1 MTFLTRQPA
10 EAPSDPDDHAELFR
24 LLRSID
30 SRLALIAAPQEA
42 ELRVR
47 LAAEVLRAGGRQALW
62 DAIDGVRT
70 SNDLAKAAQVSDRFA
85 QMFVNELLALGLVR
99 RVERASKKGTV
110 VEKDRIGLVQWYL
123 SSVSGETAGEVPPG
137 RVGC

>member
-10 EAPSDPDDHAELFR
+10 EPQPDTEDHAELLR

-30 SRLALIAAPQEA
+30 SRLALVAAPQEA
-42 ELRVR
+42 ELRTR
-47 LAAEVLRAGGRQALW
+47 LASEVLRAGGRQAMW
-62 DAIDGVRT
+62 NAIDGVRT

-110 VEKDRIGLVQWYL
+110 VEKDRLGLVQWYL
-123 SSVSGETAGEVPPG
+123 ASVSGETAGDVPPG
-137 RVGC
+137 RV

>member
-10 EAPSDPDDHAELFR
+10 ESQPDLEDHAELLR

-30 SRLALIAAPQEA
+30 SRLALMAAPQEA
-42 ELRVR
+42 EVRAR
-47 LAAEVLRAGGRQALW
+47 LASEVLRAAGRQAMW

-99 RVERASKKGTV
+99 RVERATKKGTI
-110 VEKDRIGLVQWYL
+110 VEKDRLGLVQWYL
-123 SSVSGETAGEVPPG
+123 AIVSGETASDVPPG
-137 RVGC
+137 RV

>member
-1 MTFLTRQPA
+1 MTFLTRQPS
-10 EAPSDPDDHAELFR
+10 EPQGEPEDHAELLR

-42 ELRVR
+42 ELRDR
-47 LAAEVLRAGGRQALW
+47 LTSEVLRAGGRQAMW

-70 SNDLAKAAQVSDRFA
+70 SNDVAKAAKVSDRFA

-99 RVERASKKGTV
+99 RVERESRKGTV
-110 VEKDRIGLVQWYL
+110 VEKDRIGVVQCYL
-123 SSVSGETAGEVPPG
+123 ASVSGETAGAAPPG
-137 RVGC
+137 RV

>member
-1 MTFLTRQPA
+1 MTFLTRQPREPQA
-10 EAPSDPDDHAELFR
+10 EPEDHGELLR

-30 SRLALIAAPQEA
+30 SRLALLAAPQEA
-42 ELRVR
+42 DLCAR
-47 LAAEVLRAGGRQALW
+47 LASEVLRAGGRQAMW
-62 DAIDGVRT
+62 DAIDGGRT
-70 SNDLAKAAQVSDRFA
+70 SNDLAKAAKVSDRFA

-123 SSVSGETAGEVPPG
+123 ASVSSETAGEVPPG
-137 RVGC
+137 RV

>member
-1 MTFLTRQPA
+1 MTFLTRQMTGPERDAGGAA
-10 EAPSDPDDHAELFR
+10 EVLR

-42 ELRVR
+42 DLRGR
-47 LAAEVLRAGGRQALW
+47 LGSEVLRAGGRQAMW

-70 SNDLAKAAQVSDRFA
+70 SNELAKAAGVGDRFA
-85 QMFVNELLALGLVR
+85 QMFVSELLALGIVQ
-99 RVERASKKGTV
+99 RVERESRKGTV

-123 SSVSGETAGEVPPG
+123 WSVGGETAGIAPPG
-137 RVGC
+137 KV

>member
-1 MTFLTRQPA
+1 MTFLTRQPS
-10 EAPSDPDDHAELFR
+10 EPQGEPGDHAELLR

-42 ELRVR
+42 ELRDR
-47 LAAEVLRAGGRQALW
+47 LTSEVLRAGGRQAMW

-70 SNDLAKAAQVSDRFA
+70 SNDLAKAAKVSDRFA

-99 RVERASKKGTV
+99 RVERESRKGTV

-123 SSVSGETAGEVPPG
+123 ASVSGETAGAAPQG
-137 RVGC
+137 RV

>member
-1 MTFLTRQPA
+1 MTFLTRQPSEPPA
-10 EAPSDPDDHAELFR
+10 EPDDHAELLR

-30 SRLALIAAPQEA
+30 SRLALIAAPQET
-42 ELRVR
+42 ELHGR
-47 LAAEVLRAGGRQALW
+47 LTSEVLRAGGRQAMW

-70 SNDLAKAAQVSDRFA
+70 SNDLAMAAKVSDRFA

-99 RVERASKKGTV
+99 RVERASTKGTV

-123 SSVSGETAGEVPPG
+123 ASIGGEKAGGEPPR
-137 RVGC
+137 RV